1 MNRKIISVFSGLS
14 ILLIAY
20 FISSLIINNEEETL
34 NNNTNITH
42 LVNAIKIKNQ
52 SNPISAKVNGSLK
65 SKNQIELFS
74 EVQGK
79 LERSTKELSLIHI

>member
-52 SNPISAKVNGSLK
+52 SNPISAKVNGNSAITPPPVGAIPTVVL
-65 SKNQIELFS
+65 I
-74 EVQGK
+74 GK
-79 LERSTKELSLIHI
+79 LISPVQAL